1 MSGPTYKK
9 VYDLV
14 RLIPEGKVLTYGL
27 ISHKLEGRLSA
38 QGVGWALRALPS
50 ERKGRTKSG
59 LGAESESEYNSA
71 NVPWQRVINAQGG
84 ISTGRTGDM
93 PPDMQKKLLRK
104 EGVRFNK
111 EDKVDLE
118 RYLWKEFYIL

>member
-1 MSGPTYKK
+1 
-9 VYDLV
+9 
-14 RLIPEGKVLTYGL
+14 
-27 ISHKLEGRLSA
+27 
-38 QGVGWALRALPS
+38 
-50 ERKGRTKSG
+50 
-59 LGAESESEYNSA
+59 
-71 NVPWQRVINAQGG
+71 VPWQRVINAQGG

-104 EGVRFNK
+104 EGVKFNK